1 MIHEPSLALTD
12 RYGLAQRFGL
22 SAYDASYLALAL
34 ELRLPLACTDNQ
46 LRAALESVG
55 VRLA

>member
-1 MIHEPSLALTD
+1 MTD
-12 RYGLAQRFGL
+12 LYGLAQRYGL
-22 SAYDASYLALAL
+22 SGYDASYLALAL

-46 LRAALESVG
+46 LRAALKPAG